1 MQQDQDPPLETPS
14 GNHGFLIP
22 AATIERRT
30 SQIVPAERIP
40 FH

>member
-1 MQQDQDPPLETPS
+1 MQQDQDPLC

-22 AATIERRT
+22 AATTERQT